1 MRLQRKQWRSAALLL
16 LCSAPFAAAIDCYS
30 HNGIEASSS
39 EYYNATLDGAL
50 VGCGTGVTTCC
61 LASEYCDVDLLCHDR
76 DTGGVSR
83 QYCSSPEWPT
93 DKCSAL
99 CPQYTAAGVDLTACD
114 DSGTKYC
121 CGPSAEDC
129 CKAGNYTTIDKET
142 GEIIAIGTSTI
153 ATTSTTSASS
163 SSSTST
169 SNLSS
174 LISSATATSA
184 TTTAAGSSASST
196 DAVSEKTSGMP
207 ETTKLGIGLGVG
219 LGVPFLLGG
228 AAAIFF
234 WRRSQRKQPS
244 PPEEKGAGL
253 DRTGKEA
260 HLLETNEAR
269 RELPGFEVRHEL
281 Q

>member
-1 MRLQRKQWRSAALLL
+1 MRLPRVQWQLAALLL
-16 LCSAPFAAAIDCYS
+16 LGSAPFTAAIDCYS

-61 LASEYCDVDLLCHDR
+61 LESEYCDVDLLCHDR
-76 DTGGVSR
+76 DTGAVSR
-83 QYCSSPEWPT
+83 QYCSSPSWPT

-99 CPQYTAAGVDLTACD
+99 CPQYTAAGVVLTACD

-153 ATTSTTSASS
+153 ATTSTMT
-163 SSSTST
+163 STST
-169 SNLSS
+169 SSPS
-174 LISSATATSA
+174 ISTSTATSA
-184 TTTAAGSSASST
+184 TTTNAADSSAST
-196 DAVSEKTSGMP
+196 AVEKASSMSEG
-207 ETTKLGIGLGVG
+207 TKLGIGLGVG
-219 LGVPFLLGG
+219 LGVPFVLAG

-234 WRRSQRKQPS
+234 WRRSQRKETSS
-244 PPEEKGAGL
+244 P
-253 DRTGKEA
+253 
-260 HLLETNEAR
+260 H
-269 RELPGFEVRHEL
+269 
-281 Q
+281 

>member
-1 MRLQRKQWRSAALLL
+1 MRLQQKQWRLAALLL
-16 LCSAPFAAAIDCYS
+16 LCSSPFTAAIECYS

-39 EYYNATLDGAL
+39 EYYNATKDGAL

-61 LASEYCDVDLLCHDR
+61 LESEYCDVDLLCHDR

-83 QYCSSPEWPT
+83 QYCSSPSWPS

-99 CPQYTAAGVDLTACD
+99 CPQYTAAGVYLTACD

-142 GEIIAIGTSTI
+142 GEIIAIGTI
-153 ATTSTTSASS
+153 
-163 SSSTST
+163 
-169 SNLSS
+169 
-174 LISSATATSA
+174 TSA
-184 TTTAAGSSASST
+184 TTTAAGSSASTT
-196 DAVSEKTSGMP
+196 DTVTENASGMP
-207 ETTKLGIGLGVG
+207 ESTKLGVGLGVG

-234 WRRSQRKQPS
+234 WRRSQKSQSGSQVTELGSTDKQV
-244 PPEEKGAGL
+244 
-253 DRTGKEA
+253 
-260 HLLETNEAR
+260 HLLEANER
-269 RELPGFEVRHEL
+269 RGELPGNEIRHEL